1 MSKQFPRLDEFIKFV
16 NERWTIH
23 QRRSAGEPAPWT
35 KDEVLRTYRF
45 TNVRREDDRVTL
57 WVHNW
62 AAGYTGHEDLW
73 FAFYVARVF
82 NRPSTLEAIGWPT
95 PWNTATKKRVYAAVK
110 NIQAADQRVFNAA
123 YIVSSHGRVTS
134 SKAEYYME
142 IFYELWERRHI
153 VRPRKGDTLDG
164 FFTRLREQPGIG
176 GFMGAQVVADV
187 KHYLPLKKA
196 TDRATFAVSGPGSR
210 RGLHWV
216 CGTEPLPR
224 YNETDWYLTV
234 VLLHKLIQPKLDVEL
249 DMQNLQ
255 NCLCEFSKYCKVKFA
270 GGRAKQLFRESGQ
283 PYTGL

>member
-1 MSKQFPRLDEFIKFV
+1 MSKQFPRLDEFVRFV
-16 NERWTIH
+16 NERWAIH
-23 QRRSAGEPAPWT
+23 QRRLAGKPAPWT
-35 KDEVLRTYRF
+35 KDEVLHTYRF

-57 WVHNW
+57 WVHEW
-62 AAGYTGHEDLW
+62 ARKHVGDPDLW

-82 NRPSTLEAIGWPT
+82 NKPATLTAIGWPT
-95 PWNTATKKRVYAAVK
+95 PWTAATKKRVYAAVK
-110 NIQAADQRVFNAA
+110 NLQATDQRVFNAA

-142 IFYELWERRHI
+142 IFTELWARRKVI
-153 VRPRKGDTLDG
+153 RPVYNDTLRD
-164 FFTRLREQPGIG
+164 FFIRLCEQPGIG

-187 KHYLPLKKA
+187 KNYAPLNRA
-196 TDRATFAVSGPGSR
+196 IDRDVFAGSGPGSR

-224 YNETDWYLTV
+224 YNEEDWYATARHLRT
-234 VLLHKLIQPKLDVEL
+234 LILPRLAVDL

-255 NCLCEFSKYCKVKFA
+255 NCLCEFSKYCKVKHA
-270 GGRAKQLFRESGQ
+270 GGRAKQLFRESDQ